1 MMKYLKLLA
10 LFICVTGFSQ
20 NSKVG
25 TIDIDFILSKMPEL
39 ANVQTQVQTYT
50 KGLEA
55 DLQKKMK
62 ALKDG
67 VAVYKQNETTY
78 TLNQRK
84 TKQDSLL
91 AMENDIAK
99 FQQNGNQLIL
109 IKQEEYMR
117 PLYDKVGNAL
127 EKVAAAGEYTQVLL
141 RDDSVVYVDNR
152 FDLTLAVLKEMGI
165 EIKEEE

>member
-1 MMKYLKLLA
+1 MKYLKLLV
-10 LFICVTGFSQ
+10 LFVCVTGFSQ

-62 ALKDG
+62 ALEEG

-117 PLYDKVGNAL
+117 PLYDKVGKAL
-127 EKVAAAGEYTQVLL
+127 EKVAAAGQYTQVLL

-165 EIKEEE
+165 EVKEEE

>member
-1 MMKYLKLLA
+1 MKYLKLLA